1 MEGISHFQLNNS
13 NLSSEMLNISRLP
26 MGGDLRLL
34 FQLIAISMKTLISID
49 KLQIFI
55 YSLLGTIKQT
65 VCIIQY
71 EYYKAILHSIALLLV
86 RFPLT
91 LQK

>member
-1 MEGISHFQLNNS
+1 MEGISHFQ
-13 NLSSEMLNISRLP
+13 
-26 MGGDLRLL
+26 
-34 FQLIAISMKTLISID
+34 ISMKTLISID

-71 EYYKAILHSIALLLV
+71 EYADNIFIPILSIICATKME
-86 RFPLT
+86 PIY
-91 LQK
+91 Q